1 MLLGKLD
8 ATLLGNMSVG
18 KRVIQASKEQGKIR
32 TDIGPISPGGD
43 F

>member
-8 ATLLGNMSVG
+8 ATLLGNMSAG
-18 KRVIQASKEQGKIR
+18 KRVIQASKEQEKIR
-32 TDIGPISPGGD
+32 TDVGPISQGGD